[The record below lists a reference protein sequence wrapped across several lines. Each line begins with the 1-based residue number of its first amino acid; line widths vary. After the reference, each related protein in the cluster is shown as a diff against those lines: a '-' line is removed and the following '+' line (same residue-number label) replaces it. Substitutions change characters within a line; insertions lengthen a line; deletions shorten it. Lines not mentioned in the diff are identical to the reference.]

1 MSITTAFVDRTH
13 QLAQLDR
20 FLAQALSAHG
30 QICFVTGDAGAG
42 KTTLALEFIRR
53 AEARQ
58 PDLVAA
64 VAMGDP
70 QTGASDPYLIFREVL
85 ALLTGDVEARLAE
98 GAITQEGARR
108 LQGALRTS
116 IDCLVEF
123 GPDLI
128 GLFVPGWPYN

>member
-53 AEARQ
+53 PWPWA
-58 PDLVAA
+58 
-64 VAMGDP
+64 
-70 QTGASDPYLIFREVL
+70 TH
-85 ALLTGDVEARLAE
+85 RLAPV
-98 GAITQEGARR
+98 T
-108 LQGALRTS
+108 RT
-116 IDCLVEF
+116 
-123 GPDLI
+123 
-128 GLFVPGWPYN
+128 